1 MVCRPLLMARDQ
13 GESVLPTSDARMDG
27 SSGSHRRSA
36 ECIWMCQATLA
47 FSTASYCRSTALQK
61 SQRDPGQKLGDDHD
75 LGMLLAACADTPLPE
90 PADWE
95 GKEQSPLVVRDCRA
109 PRFVFP
115 AVNAENA
122 VS

>member
-1 MVCRPLLMARDQ
+1 MPVWTVQAARIVVPPNVYGCVKLLWPSRR
-13 GESVLPTSDARMDG
+13 LPTVEAP
-27 SSGSHRRSA
+27 H
-36 ECIWMCQATLA
+36 C
-47 FSTASYCRSTALQK
+47 K
-61 SQRDPGQKLGDDHD
+61 SRKETPAQKLGDDHD